1 MTPQPIFDGHND
13 LLSCLLREG
22 DPTGHSF
29 RTGRPAGHIDL
40 ARARAG
46 GLAGGFFAIWAPND
60 PAKAPDPIAAA
71 RHFPPIAAAGARAA
85 TFAQAE
91 IFAALCA
98 ARPEAIRPC
107 TSAAEIRR
115 ARADGVIA
123 AVLHLE
129 GAEAIGPDL
138 QELHQLHAL
147 GLRSLGP
154 VWSRPN
160 IFGAGVPFV
169 FPASPDT
176 GPGLTEAG
184 KRLVAECEALR
195 IMVDLA
201 HLNEAG
207 FWDVAALAQRPLVST
222 HSAAHALCPAS
233 RNLTDRQLA
242 AMAETGGLVGLNF
255 GVAFLRPDGART
267 PGTAPEVMIR
277 HLDHLIAT
285 LGEGGVA
292 LGSDLD
298 GTTMPAFLRDA
309 AGLPLLIGAM
319 ERAGYGAAL
328 IRRLA
333 WDNWQDMLAR
343 QIG

>member
-1 MTPQPIFDGHND
+1 MTDQPIFDGHND
-13 LLSCLLREG
+13 LLSCLAREG
-22 DPTGHSF
+22 DREGQSVHA
-29 RTGRPAGHIDL
+29 GRPGGHVDL

-60 PAKAPDPIAAA
+60 PASSPDPTAAA
-71 RHFPPIAAAGARAA
+71 RHFPAIDAAGARTA
-85 TFAQAE
+85 TFGQAS

-98 ARPEAIRPC
+98 SRPEVIRAC
-107 TSAAEIRR
+107 TSAREIDEARR
-115 ARADGVIA
+115 DGVIA

-138 QELHQLHAL
+138 HELHLLHAL

-169 FPASPDT
+169 FPSGPDT

-184 KRLVAECEALR
+184 RRLVKDCEALG
-195 IMVDLA
+195 ILVDLA

-207 FWDVAALAQRPLVST
+207 FWDVAALSHRPLVST

-242 AMAETGGLVGLNF
+242 AMAERGGLVGLNF
-255 GVAFLRPDGART
+255 GVAFLREDGARN
-267 PGTAPEVMIR
+267 PDTAPEVMIR
-277 HLDHLIAT
+277 HLDHLVSA
-285 LGEGGVA
+285 LGERGVA
-292 LGSDLD
+292 LGSDFD

-309 AGLPLLIGAM
+309 AGLPLLVAAM

-328 IRRLA
+328 IRQLC
-333 WDNWQDMLAR
+333 WDNWTAMLAR

>member
-1 MTPQPIFDGHND
+1 MTQQPIFDGHND

-22 DPTGHSF
+22 DPTGRSF
-29 RTGRPAGHIDL
+29 HAGRPGGHIDL
-40 ARARAG
+40 ARARTG

-60 PAKAPDPIAAA
+60 PRNAPDPAAAA
-71 RHFPPIAAAGARAA
+71 RHFPAIDAAGARAA

-91 IFAALCA
+91 TFAALCA
-98 ARPEAIRPC
+98 ARPEVIRPC

-207 FWDVAALAQRPLVST
+207 FWDVAALSRRPLVST

-255 GVAFLRPDGART
+255 GVAFLRADGARN
-267 PGTAPEVMIR
+267 PDTAPEVMIR
-277 HLDHLIAT
+277 HLDHLISA

-298 GTTMPAFLRDA
+298 GTTIPAFLRDA
-309 AGLPLLIGAM
+309 DGLPLLIGAM
-319 ERAGYGAAL
+319 ERAGYGAPL
-328 IRRLA
+328 IRRLC

>member
-13 LLSCLLREG
+13 LLSCLLRER
-22 DPTGHSF
+22 DPTGRSF
-29 RTGRPAGHIDL
+29 HTGRPGGHVDL

-46 GLAGGFFAIWAPND
+46 GLAGGFFAIWAPNV
-60 PAKAPDPIAAA
+60 PANSPDPSAAA
-71 RHFPPIAAAGARAA
+71 RHFPAIDAAGARAA

-98 ARPEAIRPC
+98 SRPEVIRAC
-107 TSAAEIRR
+107 TSAADIRR
-115 ARADGVIA
+115 ARAEGVIA

-129 GAEAIGPDL
+129 GAEAIGADL

-160 IFGAGVPFV
+160 IFGHGVPFV
-169 FPASPDT
+169 FPSSPDT
-176 GPGLTEAG
+176 GPGLTETG
-184 KRLVAECEALR
+184 KRLVAECEALG
-195 IMVDLA
+195 ILIDLA

-207 FWDVAALAQRPLVST
+207 FRDVAALSQRPLVST

-255 GVAFLRPDGART
+255 GVAFLRADGARN
-267 PGTAPEVMIR
+267 PDTAPEVMLR
-277 HLDHLIAT
+277 HLDHLIGI
-285 LGEGGVA
+285 LGERGVA

-309 AGLPLLIGAM
+309 AGLPRLVAAM
-319 ERAGYGAAL
+319 ERAGYGAPL
-328 IRRLA
+328 IRQLC